1 MNKSIST
8 LVYLF
13 FIIFILINCTDK
25 ESVFKE
31 EVDDLKIDSMAP
43 FYHGV
48 ASGDPLED
56 KVIIWTRVTP
66 KNTLDK
72 ISVKWKISE
81 SSDFK
86 NTLNEGV
93 FVTNNERDYTVKVD
107 VDKLSPGK
115 TYYYKFEALGKES
128 MIGKTKTISNSS
140 SSLKLAAISCS
151 DYQRGF
157 FNAYSTLADEEIDAV
172 IHLGDYIYE
181 YKSRDFSNGFF
192 KRLHLQDKEIV

>member
-1 MNKSIST
+1 MNKSTST

-72 ISVKWKISE
+72 N
-81 SSDFK
+81 F
-86 NTLNEGV
+86 
-93 FVTNNERDYTVKVD
+93 Y
-107 VDKLSPGK
+107 
-115 TYYYKFEALGKES
+115 
-128 MIGKTKTISNSS
+128 
-140 SSLKLAAISCS
+140 
-151 DYQRGF
+151 
-157 FNAYSTLADEEIDAV
+157 
-172 IHLGDYIYE
+172 
-181 YKSRDFSNGFF
+181 
-192 KRLHLQDKEIV
+192 